1 MKVSL
6 NMSDI
11 SFTKLVHSLMWSAI
25 VALII
30 ISATATWTLFMAE
43 QSGTDTL
50 HDAERTAAL
59 IDFRQSV
66 DANIALTGILATEQQ
81 YEPVVYIALK
91 RGEEKVS
98 QSFARLQRVSPAIAN
113 SFAGPDNIL
122 QHASNKVLLL
132 STTMNQSGALTAYQ
146 NNFLP
151 DVNKFNSGVD
161 AIVAG
166 QNKASQTAIKERKAA
181 DKRAIILLIIIG
193 LAAIFIVFLFG
204 SIIVRSVVRQLQRI
218 SKAIQKIASGDLNVK
233 VPVDAGGPLGEI
245 AIATNQMATDLSTL
259 IKGISVSAQQISDT
273 CVQLSSV
280 ANTLT
285 EEVGDTSSQT
295 EKASDAMTNMATTSV
310 RVAQDAEDISKI
322 ASATADS
329 TQQGN
334 TAIGLSLEELSSAG
348 TAIIGMAQQV
358 QRLEESSH
366 QIGSVVST
374 IKEITAKTNLLALNA
389 AIESARAGEYGR
401 GFAVVADEVRNL
413 AKGTAVAAEDVS
425 AKIIHIQS
433 QMQSF
438 ARQMVQ
444 TNGQVSHGTEMAG
457 ESLHRLGSINES
469 IANISERVAD
479 VATSAEDLRNT
490 ASAINDNIMMISRKT
505 IGINK
510 EIEITQIQ
518 IVALR
523 DESQRLT
530 ELTGRFRIT

>member
-6 NMSDI
+6 NMSAI

-510 EIEITQIQ
+510 EIETTQIQ

-530 ELTGRFRIT
+530 GLTGRFRIT

>member
-6 NMSDI
+6 NMSAI

-285 EEVGDTSSQT
+285 EEVGDTSTQT

>member
-285 EEVGDTSSQT
+285 EEVGDTSTQT

>member
-1 MKVSL
+1 
-6 NMSDI
+6 
-11 SFTKLVHSLMWSAI
+11 
-25 VALII
+25 
-30 ISATATWTLFMAE
+30 
-43 QSGTDTL
+43 
-50 HDAERTAAL
+50 
-59 IDFRQSV
+59 
-66 DANIALTGILATEQQ
+66 
-81 YEPVVYIALK
+81 
-91 RGEEKVS
+91 
-98 QSFARLQRVSPAIAN
+98 
-113 SFAGPDNIL
+113 
-122 QHASNKVLLL
+122 
-132 STTMNQSGALTAYQ
+132 
-146 NNFLP
+146 
-151 DVNKFNSGVD
+151 
-161 AIVAG
+161 
-166 QNKASQTAIKERKAA
+166 
-181 DKRAIILLIIIG
+181 
-193 LAAIFIVFLFG
+193 
-204 SIIVRSVVRQLQRI
+204 
-218 SKAIQKIASGDLNVK
+218 VK

-285 EEVGDTSSQT
+285 EEVGDTSTQT

>member
-6 NMSDI
+6 NMSAI

-151 DVNKFNSGVD
+151 DVKKFNSGVD
-161 AIVAG
+161 AIVAR
-166 QNKASQTAIKERKAA
+166 QNKASQSAIKERESA

-193 LAAIFIVFLFG
+193 LSAIFIVFLFG

-285 EEVGDTSSQT
+285 EEVGDTSTQT

>member
-1 MKVSL
+1 MKASF
-6 NMSDI
+6 NISAI
-11 SFTKLVHSLMWSAI
+11 SFTKLVHALMWSAI
-25 VALII
+25 ISLII
-30 ISATATWTLFMAE
+30 IAATATWTLFMAE

-50 HDAERTAAL
+50 RDAERTAAL

-66 DANIALTGILATEQQ
+66 DANIVLTGILATEQQ

-91 RGEEKVS
+91 QGEAKVS
-98 QSFARLQRVSPAIAN
+98 KSFARLQRVSPEIAN
-113 SFAGPDNIL
+113 SFTGPEKIL

-132 STTMNQSGALTAYQ
+132 STTMNQAGALTAYQ
-146 NNFLP
+146 NEFLP
-151 DVNKFNSGVD
+151 DVRRFNENVD
-161 AIVAG
+161 AIVAN
-166 QNKASQTAIKERKAA
+166 QNKVSHAAIKEKTAA

-193 LAAIFIVFLFG
+193 LTAIFLIFVFG
-204 SIIVRSVVRQLQRI
+204 SIIVRSVVQQLQRI

-245 AIATNQMATDLSTL
+245 AIATNQMASDLSTL

-280 ANTLT
+280 TNTLT
-285 EEVGDTSSQT
+285 EEVGDTSTQT
-295 EKASDAMTNMATTSV
+295 EKASDAMTNMTTTSV

-348 TAIIGMAQQV
+348 TAIISMAQQV

-413 AKGTAVAAEDVS
+413 AKGTAVAAEDIS
-425 AKIIHIQS
+425 AKITHIQS

-510 EIEITQIQ
+510 EIETTQIQ

-530 ELTGRFRIT
+530 GLTGRFRIT

>member
-6 NMSDI
+6 NMSAI

-113 SFAGPDNIL
+113 SFSGPDNIL

-161 AIVAG
+161 AIVAR

-245 AIATNQMATDLSTL
+245 ATATNQMATDLSTL